1 MSAPEVGSEV
11 RLLAPVAPWYSGYG
25 GRPSVRLEAGAL
37 GYVRSVGVPRV
48 RGRGRDYAVAVFEL
62 DGTAWQVSD
71 IEASWEVV

>member
-1 MSAPEVGSEV
+1 MSALEVGCEV

-25 GRPSVRLEAGAL
+25 SNPAVTLEVGML
-37 GYVRSVGVPRV
+37 GYVSHVDVPRV
-48 RGRGRDYAVAVFEL
+48 RGRGAGYAVAVFEL